1 METKAAAATGSDH
14 DFLLRVSFPS
24 SRRDYQLRSCKS
36 NNPSSVASS
45 GGSINPAD
53 VVAAGHASS
62 ISPNP
67 LLISFQLQQQAPV
80 QLSVNANNLQSAEN
94 PASFFSGSSRRNVDH
109 HHQPRYALRP
119 IRNFVG
125 GEVGRVV
132 SSSTLLQAPKSSVS
146 RIKARPWVSGEIER
160 FSSSSSR
167 GVCKSSSSSGFE
179 RAGSCSLRES
189 GVANVDDGDN
199 NKLRRG
205 RRRPSA
211 AIAWDNLNDHSRE
224 ESPMRLHE
232 AAVVGVPFKWEE
244 VPGRARCRDGD
255 ERADDPLQLSRTKSW
270 TTPSSRI
277 FEDGNKTAT
286 ACSEARRDF
295 DKLGQDD
302 GEDVV
307 DASRSSSRRYYSP
320 MDSRLDD
327 RSFSFDAR
335 CSINPDELEN
345 KRLAAAAVHID
356 LVAPAA
362 AKFLI
367 ESTTNSAVVS
377 PLPCTPGKHAL
388 AVPFKWEEAP
398 GKPMKLDDT
407 SAAATPALLQLPPR
421 LSGTTMIHKA
431 TYRNMTRKTLAT
443 DQTPC
448 RSSSLNKSMSAPVS
462 IWDPHIPQVSWSSSE
477 EESREGTTPF
487 HHSAPLVGGWRE
499 RSKSSSESAAA
510 VAATRESSLCM
521 QAPAAWRT
529 TTALG
534 SAMSSGPI
542 LRKPPAQHQQL
553 LLETAAAPGDACEN
567 SSLVPGFGRSQAADG
582 GKNLQASWSPT
593 SILYQ
598 RPTSVQSSVSDVA
611 EAHQQSS
618 SSPPLMM
625 TTMTT
630 ASSISNST
638 SQSSTSQESVEQ
650 HSCSEILASPTSSTK
665 LIALLK
671 KKCRVTRSA
680 WPYPKPRSFTSHHHP
695 GQATT
700 DDNAHQQRQD
710 LQQVSTSP
718 EPPWCHCHHP
728 ARGDDDDPCVPS
740 LDPLAAYR
748 KTSKQHQVELNH
760 DCYSHGSSATSKHH
774 GELHDCNNHE
784 SSAASRATTN
794 ILSLPVNQYHTS
806 ENTDYCLE
814 PEGAR
819 HGSEVLLTTSSAI
832 RYHHEEPPP
841 VRSRVMYADTV
852 PAAAAVAGEQ
862 ENKMVQDEC
871 KGADDDEKQSEFFT
885 CFGFPLS
892 PARFL
897 SKAQQQQQQVSA
909 RSNWVADPTKLLW
922 VDNPSWVSPDIYAED
937 GYKSPAYTATLEL
950 LSPSADLMTRRMGS
964 GLRTQSLKLPRP
976 MMINKSLVVVSTSW
990 KKIHICLLLQFQF
1003 FFVISLFWWSFQP
1016 SENFYSFCGIFDIG
1030 CFFFC

>member
-1 METKAAAATGSDH
+1 MSRMETKAAAATGSD
-14 DFLLRVSFPS
+14 DDLLLRVSFPS

-36 NNPSSVASS
+36 NNPSSIASS

-67 LLISFQLQQQAPV
+67 LLISFQLQQQPPV
-80 QLSVNANNLQSAEN
+80 QHSVNANKLQSAEN
-94 PASFFSGSSRRNVDH
+94 PASFFSGSLRRNVDH

-119 IRNFVG
+119 IRNFVS
-125 GEVGRVV
+125 GEVGGVV

-160 FSSSSSR
+160 VSSSSSR
-167 GVCKSSSSSGFE
+167 GVCTSSSSGLE

-189 GVANVDDGDN
+189 GGANVDGGDN
-199 NKLRRG
+199 DKLRRG

-244 VPGRARCRDGD
+244 VPGRARRRDGD

-286 ACSEARRDF
+286 VSSEARRGF

-307 DASRSSSRRYYSP
+307 GMSRSSSRRYYSP
-320 MDSRLDD
+320 MGSRLDD

-335 CSINPDELEN
+335 SSSNPDELES

-367 ESTTNSAVVS
+367 ESTTNTAVVS

-431 TYRNMTRKTLAT
+431 LYKNMTRKTLAT

-462 IWDPHIPQVSWSSSE
+462 IWDPHIPQVSSSSSSE
-477 EESREGTTPF
+477 ERREGTTHF

-510 VAATRESSLCM
+510 VAATRESSLYM
-521 QAPAAWRT
+521 EAPAAWRT

-553 LLETAAAPGDACEN
+553 LLESTAAPGDPSEN
-567 SSLVPGFGRSQAADG
+567 SSLVPGFGRSLADG
-582 GKNLQASWSPT
+582 GKNLQVSWSPT

-598 RPTSVQSSVSDVA
+598 RPTSVQSSVSDAA

-618 SSPPLMM
+618 SSSSPPLIM

-700 DDNAHQQRQD
+700 DDDALQQQQD

-718 EPPWCHCHHP
+718 EPPWCRCHHP
-728 ARGDDDDPCVPS
+728 ARGDDDDPCVQS
-740 LDPLAAYR
+740 LDPLAASR

-784 SSAASRATTN
+784 SSAASPSTTN

-806 ENTDYCLE
+806 DNTDYCLE
-814 PEGAR
+814 LEGAR
-819 HGSEVLLTTSSAI
+819 HGSEVLPTTLSAI
-832 RYHHEEPPP
+832 RHHHEEPPP
-841 VRSRVMYADTV
+841 VRSRLMYADTV

-871 KGADDDEKQSEFFT
+871 NGADDDEKQSEFFT

-897 SKAQQQQQQVSA
+897 SKAQQQQQVSA
-909 RSNWVADPTKLLW
+909 RSNWVADQTKLLW

-937 GYKSPAYTATLEL
+937 GYKSPAYAATLEL

-976 MMINKSLVVVSTSW
+976 MMINKSLLVGSMCKSLKRTVLKCAMRCCHRKKPVV
-990 KKIHICLLLQFQF
+990 
-1003 FFVISLFWWSFQP
+1003 
-1016 SENFYSFCGIFDIG
+1016 EMR
-1030 CFFFC
+1030 

>member
-1 METKAAAATGSDH
+1 MSRMETKAAAATGVDH
-14 DFLLRVSFPS
+14 DLLLGVSFPS

-36 NNPSSVASS
+36 NNPSSIASS

-80 QLSVNANNLQSAEN
+80 QPSVNANNLQSAEN
-94 PASFFSGSSRRNVDH
+94 PASFFSGSLRRNMDH

-125 GEVGRVV
+125 GEVGGVV
-132 SSSTLLQAPKSSVS
+132 SSSTLLRAPKSSVS
-146 RIKARPWVSGEIER
+146 KIKARPWVSGEIER
-160 FSSSSSR
+160 VSNSSSR
-167 GVCKSSSSSGFE
+167 GVCTSSSSSGLE
-179 RAGSCSLRES
+179 RASSCNLRES
-189 GVANVDDGDN
+189 GGANVDDGDN
-199 NKLRRG
+199 EKLRRG

-211 AIAWDNLNDHSRE
+211 AIAWENLNDHSRE

-244 VPGRARCRDGD
+244 VPGRARRRDGD
-255 ERADDPLQLSRTKSW
+255 ERADDRLQLSRTKSW

-277 FEDGNKTAT
+277 FADGNKTAT
-286 ACSEARRDF
+286 VSSEARRGF
-295 DKLGQDD
+295 DELGQDD
-302 GEDVV
+302 GEDGAE
-307 DASRSSSRRYYSP
+307 ASRSSSRRYYSP
-320 MDSRLDD
+320 MGSRLDD

-335 CSINPDELEN
+335 SSSNPDELEN

-356 LVAPAA
+356 LVAPSA

-367 ESTTNSAVVS
+367 ESTTNTAVVS

-431 TYRNMTRKTLAT
+431 LYKNMTRKTLAT

-462 IWDPHIPQVSWSSSE
+462 IWDPHIPQVSWSSSSE
-477 EESREGTTPF
+477 ERRKGITHF
-487 HHSAPLVGGWRE
+487 HHSAPLVGGLRE

-553 LLETAAAPGDACEN
+553 LLESAAAPGDACEN
-567 SSLVPGFGRSQAADG
+567 SSLVPGFGRSLADG

-598 RPTSVQSSVSDVA
+598 RPTSVQSSVSDAA
-611 EAHQQSS
+611 EAHQQSLSSS

-671 KKCRVTRSA
+671 KKCRVTRSE
-680 WPYPKPRSFTSHHHP
+680 WPYPKPRSFTSHYHP

-710 LQQVSTSP
+710 LQQVFTSP

-728 ARGDDDDPCVPS
+728 AQGDDDDPCVQS
-740 LDPLAAYR
+740 LDPLAASQ

-760 DCYSHGSSATSKHH
+760 DCYSHGSSATSKHQV
-774 GELHDCNNHE
+774 ELHDCNNHE
-784 SSAASRATTN
+784 SSAASPATTN
-794 ILSLPVNQYHTS
+794 ILSLPVNQYHS
-806 ENTDYCLE
+806 SDNRDYCLE
-814 PEGAR
+814 LEGAR
-819 HGSEVLLTTSSAI
+819 HGSEVLLTKLSAI

-852 PAAAAVAGEQ
+852 PAAGAVDGEQ
-862 ENKMVQDEC
+862 ENEMVQDEC
-871 KGADDDEKQSEFFT
+871 NGADDDEKQSEFFT

-897 SKAQQQQQQVSA
+897 SKAQQQQQQQVSA

-922 VDNPSWVSPDIYAED
+922 VGNPSWVSPDIYAED

-976 MMINKSLVVVSTSW
+976 MMINKSLLVGSMCKSLKRTVLKCAMRCCHR
-990 KKIHICLLLQFQF
+990 KK
-1003 FFVISLFWWSFQP
+1003 SF
-1016 SENFYSFCGIFDIG
+1016 EMR
-1030 CFFFC
+1030 

>member
-1 METKAAAATGSDH
+1 MFLYSLVTRLELQGSMSRMETKAATGSDH
-14 DFLLRVSFPS
+14 DLLPRVSFPS
-24 SRRDYQLRSCKS
+24 SRRDYQLRSYKS
-36 NNPSSVASS
+36 SNPSSIASS

-53 VVAAGHASS
+53 VVAAGRASS

-80 QLSVNANNLQSAEN
+80 QLSVNPNKLQSAEN
-94 PASFFSGSSRRNVDH
+94 TASFFSGSLRRNVDH

-119 IRNFVG
+119 IRNFVS
-125 GEVGRVV
+125 GEVGGVV
-132 SSSTLLQAPKSSVS
+132 PSSTLLQTRKSSVS

-160 FSSSSSR
+160 VSSSSSR
-167 GVCKSSSSSGFE
+167 GVCTSSSSGLE

-189 GVANVDDGDN
+189 GGANVDDGDN
-199 NKLRRG
+199 DKLRRA

-224 ESPMRLHE
+224 ESPMRLHG

-244 VPGRARCRDGD
+244 VPGRARRRDGG

-286 ACSEARRDF
+286 VSSEARRGF
-295 DKLGQDD
+295 DD
-302 GEDVV
+302 GEDVA

-320 MDSRLDD
+320 MGSRLDD

-335 CSINPDELEN
+335 SSSNPDELEN

-367 ESTTNSAVVS
+367 ESTTNTAVVS

-421 LSGTTMIHKA
+421 LSGTTMIHKPL
-431 TYRNMTRKTLAT
+431 YKNMTRKTLAT

-462 IWDPHIPQVSWSSSE
+462 IWDPHIPQVSWSSSSE
-477 EESREGTTPF
+477 ERRERTTHF

-510 VAATRESSLCM
+510 VADTRESSLCM

-553 LLETAAAPGDACEN
+553 LLESAVAPGDAREN
-567 SSLVPGFGRSQAADG
+567 SSLVPGFRRSQADG

-593 SILYQ
+593 SILHQ
-598 RPTSVQSSVSDVA
+598 RPTSVQSSVSDGA
-611 EAHQQSS
+611 EAHQQSSSSS

-671 KKCRVTRSA
+671 KCRVTRSA

-700 DDNAHQQRQD
+700 DDNAHQQRKD
-710 LQQVSTSP
+710 MQQVSTSP
-718 EPPWCHCHHP
+718 EPPWCRWHHP
-728 ARGDDDDPCVPS
+728 AQGDDDDPCVQS
-740 LDPLAAYR
+740 LDPLAASQ
-748 KTSKQHQVELNH
+748 KTSKQHQVQLNH

-774 GELHDCNNHE
+774 SELHDCNNHE
-784 SSAASRATTN
+784 WSAASPSTTN

-806 ENTDYCLE
+806 DNMDYCLE
-814 PEGAR
+814 LEGAR
-819 HGSEVLLTTSSAI
+819 HGSEVLLTTLSAN

-841 VRSRVMYADTV
+841 VRSRVTYADTV
-852 PAAAAVAGEQ
+852 PAVAAAAGEQ

-871 KGADDDEKQSEFFT
+871 NGADDDEKQSEFFT
-885 CFGFPLS
+885 CFPLS

-897 SKAQQQQQQVSA
+897 SKAQQQQQQVPA
-909 RSNWVADPTKLLW
+909 RSNLVADPTKLLW

-976 MMINKSLVVVSTSW
+976 MMINKSLLVVSTA
-990 KKIHICLLLQFQF
+990 
-1003 FFVISLFWWSFQP
+1003 
-1016 SENFYSFCGIFDIG
+1016 
-1030 CFFFC
+1030 